1 MSDRS
6 DVLLRRVLVL
16 SGFLLFVLGVV
27 RGYMLVEPGLVDV
40 FLSIGLCVLA
50 VKFCIVDYRMRGRTL
65 VRSYHWLIFFTW
77 PFALPVYLL
86 CSRGIGKGIVAI
98 LLGLAGVFIASV
110 TAYGIV
116 WLIWLFGG

>member
-1 MSDRS
+1 MRDRS
-6 DVLLRRVLVL
+6 DVLFRRVLVL
-16 SGFLLFVLGVV
+16 SGFLLFVLAVV

-40 FLSIGLCVLA
+40 FLSIALAVIA

-77 PFALPVYLL
+77 PMALPVYLL

-98 LLGLAGVFIASV
+98 LLGLAGVFIAGL

-116 WLIWLFGG
+116 WLVWLFGG